1 MTGVSITSFAKFAAS
16 NLILTFMLMAVTITF
31 NDLPTVV
38 ARLQDEVAS
47 MKQTQLELLQL
58 MRESMKKDKHIPMS
72 IEDAANYLKIPK
84 STIYEKLVGGDIPG
98 CKPAKGWVLY
108 QDELDMW
115 VEASR
120 INPVPLTQE
129 EMNASILASH
139 RRKPKNVRV

>member
-58 MRESMKKDKHIPMS
+58 MRESMKKS
-72 IEDAANYLKIPK
+72 
-84 STIYEKLVGGDIPG
+84 
-98 CKPAKGWVLY
+98 
-108 QDELDMW
+108 
-115 VEASR
+115 
-120 INPVPLTQE
+120 
-129 EMNASILASH
+129 
-139 RRKPKNVRV
+139 

>member
-16 NLILTFMLMAVTITF
+16 NLILTFMLMADAITF

-72 IEDAANYLKIPK
+72 IEDAANY
-84 STIYEKLVGGDIPG
+84 
-98 CKPAKGWVLY
+98 C
-108 QDELDMW
+108 
-115 VEASR
+115 R
-120 INPVPLTQE
+120 
-129 EMNASILASH
+129 
-139 RRKPKNVRV
+139 